1 MELLDFNTVV
11 TLLVLLWII
20 IGFMSGKWSMGAVA
34 MTGLA
39 ILEVTKVL
47 SFEDAFAYFSKNN
60 IVMIC
65 GMFILSGALSK
76 TNLVDKLR
84 VWLLN
89 HATNSTAMVALYFGA
104 CFIMVSFVSPLALI
118 SLLLPMMSALSSES
132 KVQPSNLLYP
142 GAVMAHAAQSALPL
156 GNTLAAFVTVNAML
170 EANGSTETI
179 GVFDKCL
186 VVFPAALAT
195 YLYFVFVGWKKFH
208 STRIDET
215 QIKEY
220 KEKKSKI
227 TPAQEKLIYI
237 VFVITMILIVVTN
250 MVKNFPIEMYMVPII
265 ADLIL
270 ILAHV
275 INVKDVRD
283 SMNIDSLFMLG
294 GVLPLATAMQ
304 NSNAATLVANAIEN
318 ALGGHPTFPVFLLAF
333 MLVGGI
339 LTQFMSNSATYNV
352 FCPLAIVSAVKMGFN
367 PGAVVLAINAMTT
380 AAMLTPMSS
389 PSVAIAYGAGG
400 YKQGEVLKACLPA
413 WIIHTVVIFATVL
426 FLYGFNGQG
435 GILG

>member
-1 MELLDFNTVV
+1 MELLDFNTIV
-11 TLLVLLWII
+11 TLLVLAWII

-34 MTGLA
+34 MTGLVV
-39 ILEVTKVL
+39 LEITKVL
-47 SFEDAFAYFSKNN
+47 SFDEAFAYFSKNN

-76 TNLVDKLR
+76 TSLVDKLR
-84 VWLLN
+84 VWLLK
-89 HATNSTAMVALYFGA
+89 HATNSTTMVALYFGA

-118 SLLLPMMSALSSES
+118 SLLLPMMSALDARSR
-132 KVQPSNLLYP
+132 VQPSNLLYP
-142 GAVMAHAAQSALPL
+142 GSVIAHASQSALPI

-170 EANGSTETI
+170 EANGSHTTI

-195 YLYFVFVGWKKFH
+195 YLYFVFFGWKKFH
-208 STRIDET
+208 STTIDES

-220 KEKKSKI
+220 KEKKSTI
-227 TPAQEKLIYI
+227 SPAQEKLIYG
-237 VFVITMILIVVTN
+237 VFIAAMLLIVVTN
-250 MVKNFPIEMYMVPII
+250 MVKNCPLEMYMVPII
-265 ADLIL
+265 ADIIL
-270 ILAHV
+270 LLAHT

-304 NSNAATLVANAIEN
+304 NSNAATLVAKSIEN
-318 ALGGHPTFPVFLLAF
+318 ALGGHPTFPVFLIAF

-339 LTQFMSNSATYNV
+339 LTQFMSNTATYNV
-352 FCPLAIVSAVKMGFN
+352 FCPLAIVSAVNMGFN

-400 YKQGEVLKACLPA
+400 YKQGEVFKACIPA
-413 WIIHTVVIFATVL
+413 WIIHTAVIFITVII
-426 FLYGFNGQG
+426 LYGSTGQG
-435 GILG
+435 GLLS